1 LRPFRRWPA
10 DRDGSGTPR
19 LSYQARR
26 ITRNDSPYYRK
37 IFKRVLHG
45 LSRHPVA
52 CGEEWSWRASRLD
65 NLRPVI
71 VAVLLELSEPTVR
84 AWLKDGVFLE
94 ASLEGDETSATIRL
108 DPIRVHQVL
117 HLVKDLRAQGKK
129 RHLVELIWAKLQD
142 EALLERE
149 DLRQSL
155 EQFRS
160 GDTVVL
166 RPRK

>member
-1 LRPFRRWPA
+1 MA
-10 DRDGSGTPR
+10 
-19 LSYQARR
+19 
-26 ITRNDSPYYRK
+26 
-37 IFKRVLHG
+37 
-45 LSRHPVA
+45 
-52 CGEEWSWRASRLD
+52 ASRLD